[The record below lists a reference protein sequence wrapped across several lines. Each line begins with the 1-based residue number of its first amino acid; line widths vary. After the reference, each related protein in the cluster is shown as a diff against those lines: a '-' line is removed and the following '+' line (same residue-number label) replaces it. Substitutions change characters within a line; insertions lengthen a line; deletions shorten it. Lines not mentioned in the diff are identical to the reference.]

1 MAKRGDPRLSRDY
14 KKFRLEVLARDQWS
28 CFYCQQ
34 PATTV
39 DHIIPVSKAPDLV
52 VNYENAV
59 ACCAKCNSAKG
70 SRNQGLFLGRKATP
84 PVFQGPSLPSTVSS
98 VPDSP
103 FIRPEGLQSDY

>member
-59 ACCAKCNSAKG
+59 ACCQPCNSKKG
-70 SRNQGLFLGRKATP
+70 SRNQGLFLDRQSTP
-84 PVFQGPSLPSTVSS
+84 PVFSS
-98 VPDSP
+98 FLSPMQSKVHQDSP
-103 FIRPEGLQSDY
+103 FTAKPVQD